1 MNRTIFAG
9 LIALSILPAAI
20 TSCSSDK
27 DEPAP
32 SYIPETVRDAFQQ
45 KFPDATNVDWD
56 TKSSYY
62 IAEFKHIDGAET
74 EVWYTSEADWAMTV
88 TDYGK
93 DLFLLP
99 ANINEAFAKSPYG
112 FGWTI
117 DDIDLYERASDSF
130 YIFEVERSGQP
141 DTNVYFDS
149 DGTYL
154 KAVESDAD
162 TDILPTTP
170 LS

>member
-1 MNRTIFAG
+1 MNRTIIAG
-9 LIALSILPAAI
+9 AIALSFLTAAF

-32 SYIPETVRDAFQQ
+32 SYVPEAVRDAFQQ
-45 KFPDATNVDWD
+45 KYPDATGVDWD
-56 TKSSYY
+56 TKSTYY
-62 IAEFKHIDGAET
+62 IAEFKQKSGAET
-74 EVWYTSEADWAMTV
+74 EVWYTSEAVWAMTV

-93 DLFLLP
+93 DLFLIP
-99 ANINEAFAKSPYG
+99 ADINEAFAKSPYG

-117 DDIDLYERASDSF
+117 DDIDFYERAADSF
-130 YIFEVERSGQP
+130 YIFEVEKTGQP
-141 DTNVYFDS
+141 DTNVYFSS

-154 KAVESDAD
+154 KAVDSDSD